1 MWKVYAS
8 VALVFILG
16 FTAGAIYGYGA
27 HHCSLNKKQ
36 CIKTRARLRMW
47 AKRYKRK
54 LEELND
60 NKRPS

>member
-16 FTAGAIYGYGA
+16 FTAGAIYGYTG
-27 HHCSLNKKQ
+27 HHCPLNKKE

-54 LEELND
+54 LGELND
-60 NKRPS
+60 NK